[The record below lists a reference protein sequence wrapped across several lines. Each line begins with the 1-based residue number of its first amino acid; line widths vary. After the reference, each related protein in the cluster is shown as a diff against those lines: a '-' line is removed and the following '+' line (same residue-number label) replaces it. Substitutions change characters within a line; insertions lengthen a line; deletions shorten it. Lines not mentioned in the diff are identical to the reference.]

1 MRDLHPDL
9 AASLATGC
17 TTLCRCVRL
26 ICTDGSVH
34 GFTDHDAP
42 LTVDGTPFEP
52 ADGFEASQE
61 SAALGPAT
69 GEWDLKAA
77 LTSDHLSADDLLAG
91 RYDGARV
98 ETLLVDWQNPD
109 IFDIQSAG
117 TLAEVTARDG
127 LFQAEVRGPF
137 AAFDRVR
144 GRVFSARCDAE
155 LGDARCGVDLEQA
168 SYTAQAAVTA
178 VHAPHLLEFADLD
191 SFASGHFDGGT
202 LRLGDA
208 VALRVRTHTVEDGVA
223 TITLWHAPPKPF
235 VVGDTLTLTA
245 GCDKSFTTCRS
256 IFNNGVNFRG
266 FPHMPGDD
274 FALSYPSSADGNLDG
289 GSRSA

>member
-1 MRDLHPDL
+1 MRDLHADL
-9 AASLATGC
+9 ADALASGC

-26 ICTDGSVH
+26 TCEDGSVQ
-34 GFTDHDAP
+34 GFTDHDAS
-42 LTVDGTPFEP
+42 LTVDGTLFEP

-61 SAALGPAT
+61 SAALGPAA

-77 LTSDHLSADDLLAG
+77 LSSDRLSSDDLLAG
-91 RYDGARV
+91 RYDGATV
-98 ETLLVDWQNPD
+98 ETLLVDWRNPQA
-109 IFDIQSAG
+109 FDIQSAG

-155 LGDARCGVDLEQA
+155 LGDTRCGIDLNQA
-168 SYTAQAAVTA
+168 AYTAQAAVTA
-178 VHAPHLLEFADLD
+178 MHAPHLLEFADLD
-191 SFASGHFDGGT
+191 AFASGHFDGGM
-202 LRLGDA
+202 LRSGSQKP
-208 VALRVRTHTVEDGVA
+208 LRVRAHTVEDGIA
-223 TITLWHAPPKPF
+223 TVTLWHAPSNPF
-235 VVGDTLTLTA
+235 AVGDTLTLTA
-245 GCDKSFTTCRS
+245 GCDKSFATCQAT
-256 IFNNGVNFRG
+256 FANTANFRG

-289 GSRSA
+289 GSRQS